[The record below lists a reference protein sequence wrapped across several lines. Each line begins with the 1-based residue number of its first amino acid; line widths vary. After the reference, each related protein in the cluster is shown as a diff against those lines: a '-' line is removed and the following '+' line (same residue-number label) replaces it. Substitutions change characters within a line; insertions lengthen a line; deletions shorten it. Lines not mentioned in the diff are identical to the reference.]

1 MKKDLSKIIFYGAL
15 WGFLE
20 ATVGHVLHFIPWTI
34 AGAIMFPIAS
44 AILLSA
50 YVKLESKISLFY
62 IAIVASMVKSVDFFL
77 PALSIYKT
85 INPII
90 AFFLEALLIVAVIKI
105 VSKDTVRSN
114 LFAMQVASISWR
126 AAFMGYMAIQ
136 FFLTGNLAPYISDAG
151 AIVNFLI
158 IEGVVSGLLA
168 TGLYYTVSYVG
179 KIEHT
184 KLKIHPAMSI
194 SLFIIAAIATY
205 LL

>member
-1 MKKDLSKIIFYGAL
+1 
-15 WGFLE
+15 
-20 ATVGHVLHFIPWTI
+20 
-34 AGAIMFPIAS
+34 
-44 AILLSA
+44 
-50 YVKLESKISLFY
+50 
-62 IAIVASMVKSVDFFL
+62 
-77 PALSIYKT
+77 
-85 INPII
+85 
-90 AFFLEALLIVAVIKI
+90 
-105 VSKDTVRSN
+105 
-114 LFAMQVASISWR
+114 
-126 AAFMGYMAIQ
+126 MGYMAIQ